1 MRLPGPSFVW
11 LSFAM
16 ITGVMATALASPLY
30 GLYREHW
37 QLQASDISL
46 VYVIYMGGALCGLLL
61 LGRLPDRI
69 GFLRVMRW
77 GMALGMLGTAL
88 CLAAPG
94 MATLSAGR
102 FLVGVSSSM
111 LTTSS
116 LAGLALVSDPAHARR
131 TATLSSFLMALGFG
145 LGPLVGGVFGQW
157 VPWPLRTSYIP
168 TLLLMA
174 VGLVAL
180 FHLPLPAHVRL
191 PSVRLQLA
199 DVLPK
204 MTAPPAGDLGA
215 FALVCCLPL
224 LGFAVFG
231 LYAAMSPLFL
241 ANLLPW
247 HGPIV
252 AGLAIALILFASAIV
267 QVLSSRLPTHRCG
280 AAGFFAL
287 AASNALLIL
296 NLARPSS
303 ALFALGVT
311 LTAIGHGMCM
321 VSGIT
326 MVSRIARPE
335 QRSGLLSSYLVVGY
349 LGSMVPMLGIG
360 WIADRWG
367 MDVAV
372 TVFCATVCMAG
383 SVIGLL
389 FFRHRRMRPDSAGT
403 GPDRTTPLTEG

>member
-1 MRLPGPSFVW
+1 MRLPGPPFAW
-11 LSFAM
+11 LSFSM

-30 GLYREHW
+30 GLYREQW

-46 VYVIYMGGALCGLLL
+46 VYVIYMAGALCGLLL

-77 GMALGMLGTAL
+77 GMALGLLGTAL

-94 MATLSAGR
+94 MGTLSAGR
-102 FLVGVSSSM
+102 FTVGVASSM

-116 LAGLALVSDPAHARR
+116 LAGLALVAPPAHAQR

-145 LGPLVGGVFGQW
+145 LGPLVGGIFGQW
-157 VPWPLRTSYIP
+157 VPWPLRTSYLP
-168 TLLLMA
+168 TLVLMA

-191 PSVRLQLA
+191 PAVRMTLA
-199 DVLPK
+199 DVLPR

-215 FALVCCLPL
+215 FVLVCCLPL

-241 ANLLPW
+241 ADLVPW

-252 AGLAIALILFASAIV
+252 AGLAIALILFASATV
-267 QVLSSRLPTHRCG
+267 QVLCARMPTHRCG
-280 AAGFFAL
+280 AAGFLAL
-287 AASNALLIL
+287 AASNAVLIA
-296 NLARPSS
+296 NLANRSA
-303 ALFALGVT
+303 ALFALGVA
-311 LTAIGHGMCM
+311 LTAVGHGMCM

-326 MVSRIARPE
+326 MVGRIARPD
-335 QRSGLLSSYLVVGY
+335 QRSGLLSSYLVAGY
-349 LGSMVPMLGIG
+349 VGSMVPMLGMG

-367 MDVAV
+367 MDTAV
-372 TVFCATVCMAG
+372 TLFCASVCVAG
-383 SVIGLL
+383 SLVGLL
-389 FFRHRRMRPDSAGT
+389 FLRHPRMHP
-403 GPDRTTPLTEG
+403 TP